1 MISEFEACDS
11 PERSPA
17 ISSDTRPA
25 GSGIERQW
33 HDRVCRLERW
43 ICELLIK
50 NEQLRI
56 SLHMAEAARG
66 KIEQEPAVECA

>member
-17 ISSDTRPA
+17 KSSDTKLA

-33 HDRVCRLERW
+33 HDRLCSLEQW

-56 SLHMAEAARG
+56 SLHMAEAARR
-66 KIEQEPAVECA
+66 KNEQEPAVECA